1 MLALHRFRRWF
12 AALVLAAIALN
23 AILPTVAMAH
33 AAPTGVVM
41 AQICTTDGLR
51 TVVLSGGELQTDT
64 ADREHRECPFC
75 AGLGLAALLHDPARL
90 GLAIDD
96 RPFLAPALF
105 AHAPRPLH
113 AWHACRPRGPPA
125 AV

>member
-1 MLALHRFRRWF
+1 
-12 AALVLAAIALN
+12 
-23 AILPTVAMAH
+23 
-33 AAPTGVVM
+33 M

-75 AGLGLAALLHDPARL
+75 AGHGLVALLHDPA
-90 GLAIDD
+90 GLRFAVDD
-96 RPFLAPALF
+96 RLFLAPALF